1 MENLLFKS
9 YDGSYPNLCSG
20 TLILTLGDKDIEFPS
35 YCLSSGG
42 SVSFTEDW
50 DEVVEIGDWTIS
62 KFPKGFPEELEV
74 RANEIVNER
83 SEEKEREY
91 GDFSESMEKASKLA
105 SIMTSKNIST
115 EDMYICMVAL
125 KMSRE
130 SFKHKEDNLLDCVA
144 YLGALNNYINN
155 KKKVV

>member
-1 MENLLFKS
+1 VNVASRIRQSRENKGVDMENLLFKS

-74 RANEIVNER
+74 RANEIVNE
-83 SEEKEREY
+83 
-91 GDFSESMEKASKLA
+91 
-105 SIMTSKNIST
+105 NIPQG
-115 EDMYICMVAL
+115 CCGG
-125 KMSRE
+125 
-130 SFKHKEDNLLDCVA
+130 CV
-144 YLGALNNYINN
+144 
-155 KKKVV
+155 

>member
-1 MENLLFKS
+1 MN
-9 YDGSYPNLCSG
+9 
-20 TLILTLGDKDIEFPS
+20 ILK
-35 YCLSSGG
+35 
-42 SVSFTEDW
+42 
-50 DEVVEIGDWTIS
+50 
-62 KFPKGFPEELEV
+62 K
-74 RANEIVNER
+74 ANEIVNDR

-105 SIMTSKNIST
+105 SIITSKDIST
-115 EDMYICMVAL
+115 EDMHICMVAL

-155 KKKVV
+155 KNK